1 MKIREEDCVC
11 FSLINWCFS
20 LHLDNT
26 QEINNLKVAWHFLL
40 RFSIL
45 LWFFHF
51 SASFLPPSNCAN
63 PVNMQLPIPKCL
75 TREKHSRGHVNS
87 KRHWFLSCIL
97 LINHWKCNIFL
108 GNILKIRSPFMALKL
123 ASNILQMGKILNMNK
138 KWTDLHNELFCS
150 SMGKLREFSES
161 CKIMFLLCFN
171 APEKYK
177 VINLIWQKW

>member
-40 RFSIL
+40 RFSIFDFSISVL
-45 LWFFHF
+45 HF
-51 SASFLPPSNCAN
+51 YSQVIVLTQWTCSYQSPNALQERSIVEAILILKGTISFLYS
-63 PVNMQLPIPKCL
+63 VNKSLKMQ
-75 TREKHSRGHVNS
+75 H
-87 KRHWFLSCIL
+87 
-97 LINHWKCNIFL
+97 FL
-108 GNILKIRSPFMALKL
+108 GNILKTRSPFMALKL

-161 CKIMFLLCFN
+161 CKIMFPLCFN

-177 VINLIWQKW
+177 AINLIWRKWY